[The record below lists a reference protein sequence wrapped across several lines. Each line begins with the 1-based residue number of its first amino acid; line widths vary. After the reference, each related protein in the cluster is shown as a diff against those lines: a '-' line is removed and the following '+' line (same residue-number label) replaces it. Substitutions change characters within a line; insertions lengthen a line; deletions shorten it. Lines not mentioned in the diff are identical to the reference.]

1 MRFYAFVESMA
12 LSLILGL
19 TLGYQSANAAALD
32 GTLTYRWN
40 APPSTFDYSTNE
52 PTSRNW
58 IGLYRASGGGP
69 DDQKHVEDSLAW
81 AYAPNQAGSIRLS
94 TLALSPGKYKAY
106 FLADDGYKWLAN
118 PIEVVLSH
126 AGGSLSLASDKPP
139 FTFKYSTASP
149 KPKNWI
155 GIYYAYG
162 GGPDNQERVTGSLVW
177 DWAPDGEGSVH
188 LPVSKLQPGSYKA
201 YFLGD
206 NGFKWL
212 AEPIEVFLPGN
223 GPLEFV
229 LPKFKTKNAR
239 QGDPFKASIRGLL
252 ANPQDAKPQF
262 SKTSASTCADWV
274 QVSVDGTLFGT
285 PKSSASTT
293 KVIVEATGSSG
304 SKAQLEV
311 TILVLGSVSPL
322 VKELSVMTYNLWVGG
337 TQVND
342 YHNKQIRFL
351 SSSGVDIVGLQEST
365 DGHAIRLA
373 QALGWDYWQGNDVG
387 IISRYPIVEV
397 YPATSNAGAVRI
409 ALDGDKQVI
418 LWNAHLGYTPYG
430 PYDFCF
436 DNMDKDVVITREAQ
450 SGRTGQMIEIMDR
463 MKEELKRAD
472 KTPVLLTGDFNAP
485 SHLDWT
491 DSTKQLHCGVG
502 SVLWPTSMYPTMAGL
517 VDSYRVVHRDPVA
530 QPGITWSPIYLNNN
544 GRPEPKDRI
553 DFIFHKG
560 LQVLESDTVVIG
572 NPKPEPNHEDNE
584 WTSDH
589 AAVKAI
595 FKMPA

>member
-1 MRFYAFVESMA
+1 M
-12 LSLILGL
+12 
-19 TLGYQSANAAALD
+19 
-32 GTLTYRWN
+32 
-40 APPSTFDYSTNE
+40 
-52 PTSRNW
+52 
-58 IGLYRASGGGP
+58 
-69 DDQKHVEDSLAW
+69 
-81 AYAPNQAGSIRLS
+81 
-94 TLALSPGKYKAY
+94 
-106 FLADDGYKWLAN
+106 
-118 PIEVVLSH
+118 
-126 AGGSLSLASDKPP
+126 
-139 FTFKYSTASP
+139 
-149 KPKNWI
+149 
-155 GIYYAYG
+155 
-162 GGPDNQERVTGSLVW
+162 
-177 DWAPDGEGSVH
+177 
-188 LPVSKLQPGSYKA
+188 
-201 YFLGD
+201 
-206 NGFKWL
+206 
-212 AEPIEVFLPGN
+212 
-223 GPLEFV
+223 
-229 LPKFKTKNAR
+229 
-239 QGDPFKASIRGLL
+239 
-252 ANPQDAKPQF
+252 
-262 SKTSASTCADWV
+262 
-274 QVSVDGTLFGT
+274 SVDGTLFGT
-285 PKSSASTT
+285 PKSSAGTT

-311 TILVLGSVSPL
+311 TILVLGSGSPL

-351 SSSGVDIVGLQEST
+351 GSSGVDIVGLQEST